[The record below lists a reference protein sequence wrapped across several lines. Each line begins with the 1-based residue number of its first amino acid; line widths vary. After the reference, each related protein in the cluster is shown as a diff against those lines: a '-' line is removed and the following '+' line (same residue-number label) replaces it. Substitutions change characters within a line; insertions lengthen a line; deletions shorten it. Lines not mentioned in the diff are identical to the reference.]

1 MRFFLIISLLFTSW
15 IAFAQKDKQEVL
27 QRMRQFHESLVKDK
41 SMVDQYLDDSLTY
54 GHSNGW
60 IETKAELMAN
70 LGTKI
75 VYHAIKEDSVSVVIN
90 NKMAH
95 ARFIA
100 VIDATMDGKP
110 NQIRLKVM
118 EVWRKEKKKW
128 KLFAR
133 QAIRG

>member
-1 MRFFLIISLLFTSW
+1 MRFFLIILLLFTSW

-27 QRMRQFHESLVKDK
+27 QRMKQFHESLIKDK
-41 SMVDQYLDDSLTY
+41 SVVGQYLDDSLTY

-60 IETKAELMAN
+60 IETKVELIAN
-70 LGTKI
+70 LGNKI
-75 VYHAIKEDSVSVVIN
+75 VYHSIKEDSVSVVVN

-95 ARFIA
+95 TRFIA

-110 NQIRLKVM
+110 NQFRLKVM